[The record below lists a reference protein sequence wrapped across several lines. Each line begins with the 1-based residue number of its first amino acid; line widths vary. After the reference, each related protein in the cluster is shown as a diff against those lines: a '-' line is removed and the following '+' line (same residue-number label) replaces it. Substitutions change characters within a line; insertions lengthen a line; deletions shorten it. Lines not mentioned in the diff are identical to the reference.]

1 MTIYESLARW
11 LNDILIDP
19 QNEFSD
25 QAVVELENVPNLNEE
40 HCGEHC
46 VMDTGLFSNP
56 NDIQTQLLSGR
67 VRHEDFKTW
76 YIKRKFIEFPDRLE
90 NEAFFEKLRKC
101 IHMKN
106 LRAVYPQDGR
116 KWRGI
121 YYQGGIFV
129 TQREPNNE
137 HAIYQVNLKLMY
149 EE

>member
-1 MTIYESLARW
+1 MTIYESLAHW
-11 LNDILIDP
+11 LNDILTNP
-19 QNEFSD
+19 QNEFPPQLTMID
-25 QAVVELENVPNLNEE
+25 LEVSPNLN
-40 HCGEHC
+40 GETGA
-46 VMDTGLFSNP
+46 MDTGLFSNP

-76 YIKRKFIEFPDRLE
+76 YIKRKFIEFPDRLS

-137 HAIYQVNLKLMY
+137 HAIYQVNLKLVY
-149 EE
+149 EEMG

>member
-1 MTIYESLARW
+1 MTIYESLAHW
-11 LNDILIDP
+11 LNDILTNP
-19 QNEFSD
+19 QNEFPPQLTMID
-25 QAVVELENVPNLNEE
+25 LEVSPNLN
-40 HCGEHC
+40 GETGA
-46 VMDTGLFSNP
+46 MDTGLFSNP

-76 YIKRKFIEFPDRLE
+76 YIKRKFIEFPDRLS

-137 HAIYQVNLKLMY
+137 HAIYQVNLKLVY
-149 EE
+149 EEIG